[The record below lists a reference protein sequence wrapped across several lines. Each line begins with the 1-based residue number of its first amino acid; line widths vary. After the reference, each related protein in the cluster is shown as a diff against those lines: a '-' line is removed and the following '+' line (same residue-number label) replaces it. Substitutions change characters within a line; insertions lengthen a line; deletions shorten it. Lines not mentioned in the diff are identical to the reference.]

1 MKGCISSWLTC
12 PLVQP
17 ATDHWLF
24 ISAPTT
30 QCPCIVSATAAGPKL
45 NLPFPSSLSVA
56 VGNERRTYAP
66 DQFARLCRR
75 QEERRVHVPK
85 PRGVATGSQ
94 RWDVDHGLDDPCDQ
108 IPILGDMDWN
118 HRLDVEEINHVIM
131 LWACGEVVVILER
144 HTDQISHRVLRLLH
158 KFCVF
163 VFLFVGFLWLRS
175 LRGHRCEQKKNA

>member
-1 MKGCISSWLTC
+1 
-12 PLVQP
+12 
-17 ATDHWLF
+17 
-24 ISAPTT
+24 
-30 QCPCIVSATAAGPKL
+30 
-45 NLPFPSSLSVA
+45 
-56 VGNERRTYAP
+56 TYAP

-94 RWDVDHGLDDPCDQ
+94 RWDVDDGLDDPCDQ

-144 HTDQISHRVLRLLH
+144 HTDQISHRVLRLLTSSA
-158 KFCVF
+158 
-163 VFLFVGFLWLRS
+163 S
-175 LRGHRCEQKKNA
+175 LSSSLLGSCGSAACADSAVSRKRMLNTPKTPSVRTAFTCPPWRTFA